1 MTSDAQIAANRV
13 AVRRYSWDNA
23 ALMYLEL
30 FERLQERESVVAGE
44 RS

>member
-1 MTSDAQIAANRV
+1 
-13 AVRRYSWDNA
+13 VRRYSWDNA

-30 FERLQERESVVAGE
+30 FERLHARDAVLAGE